1 MTRTI
6 VLIACLCGFALAP
19 RPAAAAPE
27 RLVSAGGVV
36 TEILDALG
44 VEDRIVG
51 VDTTSLHP
59 PQALEDHPDVGYV
72 RSLSAEGVLSLGPD
86 RVIAV
91 DATGPPDALALI
103 RQAGVPVEIVG
114 EEPSEAGVLDRIR
127 AIGALVGEE
136 ARAEAVAREVAAGFA
151 DLAAARDR
159 IDAPVRVLFVLSLQN
174 GRALVGGAG
183 TSADAIIRLAGG
195 VNAAAV
201 IEGYKPVTDEAIIA
215 AALDVV
221 LSISRG
227 DHALSAEDVF
237 SLPAF
242 ALTPAT
248 DDERLVSMDGLA
260 LLGFGPRT
268 PTTAHELMRALYPE
282 TGETR
287 AEAAR

>member
-1 MTRTI
+1 MHRI
-6 VLIACLCGFALAP
+6 LAVAALVASLATSLAT
-19 RPAAAAPE
+19 PAVASE

-36 TEILDALG
+36 TEILYALG

-51 VDTTSLHP
+51 VDTTSLYP

-72 RSLSAEGVLSLGPD
+72 RALSAEGVLSLGPD

-91 DATGPPDALALI
+91 DAAGPPDALALI

-114 EEPSEAGVLDRIR
+114 EEPSEAGVLARIR

-136 ARAEAVAREVAAGFA
+136 ARAEALAEEVAAGFA
-151 DLAAARDR
+151 DLAAAREAV
-159 IDAPVRVLFVLSLQN
+159 DAPVRVLFVLSLQN
-174 GRALVGGAG
+174 GRAMVGGAG
-183 TSADAIIRLAGG
+183 TSADAIIRLAGA
-195 VNAAAV
+195 VNAAAG

-215 AALDVV
+215 AAPDVV

-227 DHALSAEDVF
+227 DHALSAKDVF

-242 ALTPAT
+242 ALTPAA

-268 PTTAHELMRALYPE
+268 PMAAHDLIRALYPQVDE
-282 TGETR
+282 IR